1 MLNTA
6 TYYLKQWKERAEE
19 LELNGHSPALNAT
32 VTLGDP
38 DSASD
43 PIPVTNPASHRFGM
57 NPKNVD
63 TRTFTRPKKQQFQ
76 SQQRPFLNETMNMS
90 GSNQLSQS
98 PKSSSGINLQI
109 GGLVTTSP
117 GGRGML
123 PITMTQSSMQK
134 SLIGDTSPPSSIC
147 SSTIDLAAER
157 LMASNSGLMMGGSD
171 FGNETY
177 LNGAT
182 TTGDKAASSLNGYN
196 MDDVKREIEMLQNLT
211 FDGLAMGNTNAGD
224 ATVLIDRP
232 FPVNET
238 FENGKSFLVNNKT
251 IVHTEPTNTAANG
264 TFDLIGEEGGTCGQT
279 MVIAGGN
286 IEEVD
291 EDEENSTFNLTK
303 LVKVEVEADVG
314 GPLSDV
320 KEETVLIE
328 KEDVQLVEE
337 EDINLEFGRGLG
349 KDFVFIFDV

>member
-1 MLNTA
+1 
-6 TYYLKQWKERAEE
+6 
-19 LELNGHSPALNAT
+19 
-32 VTLGDP
+32 
-38 DSASD
+38 
-43 PIPVTNPASHRFGM
+43 
-57 NPKNVD
+57 
-63 TRTFTRPKKQQFQ
+63 
-76 SQQRPFLNETMNMS
+76 
-90 GSNQLSQS
+90 
-98 PKSSSGINLQI
+98 
-109 GGLVTTSP
+109 
-117 GGRGML
+117 
-123 PITMTQSSMQK
+123 
-134 SLIGDTSPPSSIC
+134 
-147 SSTIDLAAER
+147 
-157 LMASNSGLMMGGSD
+157 MASNGGLMMGGPD

-182 TTGDKAASSLNGYN
+182 TTGAGDKAASSLNGYN

-211 FDGLAMGNTNAGD
+211 FDGMGNNNAVD

-232 FPVNET
+232 APVNET

-251 IVHTEPTNTAANG
+251 IIHTEPTSAAANG

-303 LVKVEVEADVG
+303 LVKAEVEADVE

-337 EDINLEFGRGLG
+337 EDIHLEFGSGLG
-349 KDFVFIFDV
+349 EESVFYLMFKEKHT